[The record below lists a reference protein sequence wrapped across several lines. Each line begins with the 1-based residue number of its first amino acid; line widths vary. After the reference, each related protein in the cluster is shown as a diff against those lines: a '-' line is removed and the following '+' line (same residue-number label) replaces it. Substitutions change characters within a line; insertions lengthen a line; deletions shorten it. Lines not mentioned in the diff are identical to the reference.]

1 MPGLVEAIKLRQ
13 ECSDRLLMISFDD
26 VSVYLSLLE
35 AICTRL
41 RPFGPSVLV
50 YLAAAV
56 SDFYLSEDNLV
67 SFKDH
72 LKFEILKICLFWIT
86 CLETDESMLIV
97 KSRQALETYG
107 HQLVIGNILMT
118 RKERVVFVTQ
128 ASKEEMRLSDQQ
140 KADGIELEQLI
151 VDKLVVMHSNLLL
164 CNGDSKNL

>member
-56 SDFYLSEDNLV
+56 SDFYLSEDNLPEHKIQSCRGGLQLTLSVVPKLLKKLVKDIVPEAFVV
-67 SFKDH
+67 SFK
-72 LKFEILKICLFWIT
+72 
-86 CLETDESMLIV
+86 LETDESMLIV

-107 HQLVIGNILMT
+107 HQVSYELIIRNKQRRIPSSGRFPVENI
-118 RKERVVFVTQ
+118 RC
-128 ASKEEMRLSDQQ
+128 S
-140 KADGIELEQLI
+140 I
-151 VDKLVVMHSNLLL
+151 H
-164 CNGDSKNL
+164 